1 MLIAGTTVI
10 AGAWWIAQPLRLPAP
25 TYAFDVKSGTT
36 LRAVARELA
45 SANVLQNEYGL
56 VLLARLRRADRAIKA
71 GNYEITAMTT
81 STSIS
86 V

>member
-10 AGAWWIAQPLRLPAP
+10 GGAWWIAQPLRLPAS

-36 LRAVARELA
+36 LRSVARELA
-45 SANVLQNEYGL
+45 SANVLPSENGL

-71 GNYEITAMTT
+71 GNYEITEGTT
-81 STSIS
+81 L
-86 V
+86 